1 MAANL
6 VQGAGTLPP
15 GFMTRT
21 SPEYA
26 RWLSDRQMEDA
37 ASVTGS
43 RGSQRPDMLTAG
55 GIYAGRGKLEGAS
68 DFAWNPDTF
77 EIQGLDAQGRPIE
90 GQRFSH
96 QTNDSDFFN
105 SALAMF
111 GGAALAAGGAF
122 GGLGASGSGAPA
134 AASTSAGSGGLY
146 SGLSSL
152 GAETAGTSGLYGG
165 LSSLG
170 LEAPMASVANL
181 PAFNAVAG
189 VGAGAGEVGSYL
201 NAIFGAAGLAQQIS
215 AAGKAQS
222 TADRAVDAQTQAA
235 QNQANLA
242 QQQWDFYKN
251 TYLPK
256 AMQQADDQLA
266 LSKQITQDQLD
277 NSQLARGIAGD
288 SFDQAKKSWKY
299 QDQMMQLA
307 DDYSSGKVSNTM
319 ADQNNADVNQ
329 SFASAEGDMMRQ
341 AQRYG
346 LNPGSGG
353 FSAAL
358 GDLYQ
363 QKALALAG
371 GATAARRYA
380 RDKAESLV
388 ATAAGAGQAGFGTG
402 IQAQSLVNGGLA
414 GASQTNATSGY
425 GLNQVAGTFGAG
437 ANGASANYGNAGVSW
452 NSAVRNAQI
461 QPFTDY
467 VGGLLSGGAKGAGYS
482 GAAPNYWQM
491 LGSGLNGLFGSGSG
505 G

>member
-1 MAANL
+1 MAASL
-6 VQGAGTLPP
+6 VQGNGALPP
-15 GFMTRT
+15 GFMTRN

-26 RWLSDRQMEDA
+26 QWLADRQLEDS
-37 ASVTGS
+37 ASDSGG
-43 RGSQRPDMLTAG
+43 RGSQRTDMLSAG
-55 GIYAGRGKLEGAS
+55 GITAGRGKLAGAS

-111 GGAALAAGGAF
+111 GGAAVGMF
-122 GGLGASGSGAPA
+122 GGLGAAGSGASA
-134 AASTSAGSGGLY
+134 AAPASAGGGGLYGGLSTLGTEVAGSGGLY
-146 SGLSSL
+146 
-152 GAETAGTSGLYGG
+152 GG
-165 LSSLG
+165 LSTLG
-170 LEAPMASVANL
+170 TEGALTTVPSL
-181 PAFNAVAG
+181 PAFNTVAG
-189 VGAGAGEVGSYL
+189 SGGMGGYL
-201 NAIFGAAGLAQQIS
+201 NALFGAAGLAQQIN
-215 AAGKAQS
+215 AAGKAQN

-235 QNQANLA
+235 RAQADLA

-256 AMQQADDQLA
+256 AMQQSDDQLA
-266 LSKQITQDQLD
+266 MSKQITQDQLD
-277 NSQLARGIAGD
+277 NSALARGIASD

-307 DDYSSGKVSNTM
+307 DDYSSGKVGNTM

-329 SFASAEGDMMRQ
+329 SFAGAEGDMMRQ

-346 LNPGSGG
+346 INPGSGG
-353 FSAAL
+353 FAASL

-414 GASQTNATSGY
+414 GASQTNAASGA
-425 GLNQVAGTFGAG
+425 GLNQVASTFGAG